1 MYKSGKICSLQSR
14 ILVIGGGPAGI
25 CAAIAAARE
34 GADTILINNRPV
46 LGGNSSSEVRVW
58 TRGATGG
65 GSLFAEEMGIWGELK
80 LRNLYANPEGN
91 PVFWD
96 ETLLDGIY
104 REKGIRLLEN
114 TQMVG
119 VEMDEDRVTAIE
131 AVQLGTEK
139 HFRIQAEVYVD
150 ATGDGSLGQLAGIP
164 FIQGREAASEY
175 GEKLAPEVR
184 EKETLGNTL
193 FFFFFLSEE
202 PVRYVAPEYALS
214 IEEVEALLGKG
225 GRLVNEEMNG
235 CDYWWFEL
243 GGRED
248 TIGDNQEIT
257 RRLRSLSAGV
267 WNYIKNSGKFQADH
281 LTLLW
286 QGNWAGKRESRRMQ
300 TDRILTEKDV
310 EEGLHRDEAAF
321 YGGWYLDFHPA
332 GGVYAEEDFCTQI
345 PVKAYPVSM
354 ACLYNSQVKNL
365 LFAGRDIG
373 VSHVAFA
380 STRIMNTCA
389 LSGQAAGTLGAMM
402 LKKSLTAARIREGHL
417 RELQERLYRND
428 VLLPYFESREKNPA
442 MEAEVK
448 VSSEETNGNEAAEAG
463 DILLREDMTLV
474 IPGSAPEA
482 KLLFYAGE
490 ACSLA
495 YSLEESPLPQRYG
508 RGKEEGSILLSK
520 GWQWISLIPEKENRK
535 GFLSFRFRIP
545 EGADIRLGLSEIQ
558 LCGFLLADQEDGSLY
573 YPRVRLSGSRIYG
586 KERLTDGF
594 NRPWEAPHLWI
605 SGEEAEPWISLKL
618 KEEKQLDR
626 VELYLNPDLSMEL
639 CSSRASEWAGH
650 HKFVARKGMPPEL
663 CRQISLYRV
672 DGEAETLLSRVSEN
686 RQRHVVL
693 SFAPQKLRS
702 LKIKFTSAYGYRHA
716 EVFEVKLYECQE
728 ETT

>member
-80 LRNLYANPEGN
+80 LRNLYANQEGN

-193 FFFFFLSEE
+193 FFFTGRSEE

-248 TIGDNQEIT
+248 TTGDNQEIT

-281 LTLLW
+281 LILRVTSYVVFTLPVGTWTLKSYFDQLPDSLIESAKIDGAGHMKILW
-286 QGNWAGKRESRRMQ
+286 
-300 TDRILTEKDV
+300 RIVFPVTIP
-310 EEGLHRDEAAF
+310 GMISIAI
-321 YGGWYLDFHPA
+321 YGFVWSWNDL
-332 GGVYAEEDFCTQI
+332 
-345 PVKAYPVSM
+345 
-354 ACLYNSQVKNL
+354 LYS
-365 LFAGRDIG
+365 
-373 VSHVAFA
+373 
-380 STRIMNTCA
+380 
-389 LSGQAAGTLGAMM
+389 
-402 LKKSLTAARIREGHL
+402 
-417 RELQERLYRND
+417 
-428 VLLPYFESREKNPA
+428 
-442 MEAEVK
+442 
-448 VSSEETNGNEAAEAG
+448 
-463 DILLREDMTLV
+463 MTLV
-474 IPGSAPEA
+474 TDSARKTLAPGLVMTFLGEGSTNWGMMMAASIVAAIPVTIIFVF
-482 KLLFYAGE
+482 L
-490 ACSLA
+490 
-495 YSLEESPLPQRYG
+495 QRYFIQG
-508 RGKEEGSILLSK
+508 LTAGAVK
-520 GWQWISLIPEKENRK
+520 G
-535 GFLSFRFRIP
+535 
-545 EGADIRLGLSEIQ
+545 
-558 LCGFLLADQEDGSLY
+558 
-573 YPRVRLSGSRIYG
+573 
-586 KERLTDGF
+586 
-594 NRPWEAPHLWI
+594 
-605 SGEEAEPWISLKL
+605 
-618 KEEKQLDR
+618 
-626 VELYLNPDLSMEL
+626 
-639 CSSRASEWAGH
+639 
-650 HKFVARKGMPPEL
+650 
-663 CRQISLYRV
+663 
-672 DGEAETLLSRVSEN
+672 
-686 RQRHVVL
+686 
-693 SFAPQKLRS
+693 
-702 LKIKFTSAYGYRHA
+702 
-716 EVFEVKLYECQE
+716 
-728 ETT
+728 